1 MFLVCFSSFSPDRL
15 GTNPSDLTDKRYC
28 QLCAALHCI
37 HVEFTTFH
45 PGLLHG
51 ILICTLRGVHHLE
64 APGSAVIPL
73 LPNKNPQG
81 QSPNVFKH
89 IPYIHIP
96 IPPPICQYLPIISI
110 STFHII
116 SVCGSFLNLFCQIAA
131 ACDSHNSCTEIAACF
146 DILKELSQLIK
157 SNYVI

>member
-15 GTNPSDLTDKRYC
+15 GTNPSDLTGKRYC

-37 HVEFTTFH
+37 PVEFTTFH

-51 ILICTLRGVHHLE
+51 ILICTLRGVHHLQ

-73 LPNKNPQG
+73 LPNENPQG

-89 IPYIHIP
+89 IPYIHIS
-96 IPPPICQYLPIISI
+96 IPPICQYLPISSNFNINISNHFGMWLL
-110 STFHII
+110 SGPLL
-116 SVCGSFLNLFCQIAA
+116 SDCCGL
-131 ACDSHNSCTEIAACF
+131 
-146 DILKELSQLIK
+146 
-157 SNYVI
+157 